1 MDRYNRA
8 DMGKIVW
15 SEVFPSNAS
24 VAIFIGY
31 MALFV
36 NQGILVTWSQ
46 QSQHGG
52 GYTYNPVVV
61 VLLTESLKLVVS
73 VLLYQRE

>member
-1 MDRYNRA
+1 
-8 DMGKIVW
+8 MGKIVW
-15 SEVFPSNAS
+15 SEVFPSNLS
-24 VAIFIGY
+24 VAIFVGY

-46 QSQHGG
+46 DQHRGG
-52 GYTYNPVVV
+52 GYNYNPVVV
-61 VLLTESLKLVVS
+61 VLLTEALKLVVS